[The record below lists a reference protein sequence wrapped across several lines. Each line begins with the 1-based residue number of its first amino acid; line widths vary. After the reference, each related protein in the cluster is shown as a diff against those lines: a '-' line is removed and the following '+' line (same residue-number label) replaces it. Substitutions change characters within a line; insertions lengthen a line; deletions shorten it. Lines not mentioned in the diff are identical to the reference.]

1 MLNVNARK
9 KAEWEQWEI
18 TRDAV
23 RRMRSGFKGA
33 GGSKADPQRQG
44 SGVEGVSAWL
54 YDSIRLLS
62 LATIHSHPFFS
73 LRFPHCKPNYISL
86 IRTRDASSPPHCS
99 PQSLLLFH
107 LFLRE
112 AAFLPP
118 PLHSL
123 MTCFPHGN
131 DFFFFCS
138 HSLFITSWCRFFK
151 KNPHILFSP
160 TPTVQSPALWVGVW
174 MTFRWPP
181 LSRNPQFLSQ
191 PALHRSNP
199 STLHWNSSNL
209 TASCKLTVLIRRW
222 VQFMPPRRDTNRHTK
237 PVLTSSFSNT
247 QINDKLGAANKNEI
261 IILTQTSHGEVCL
274 EKVD

>member
-1 MLNVNARK
+1 MLLLLPTAPHNLSFSFICS
-9 KAEWEQWEI
+9 WEKLL
-18 TRDAV
+18 
-23 RRMRSGFKGA
+23 FF
-33 GGSKADPQRQG
+33 
-44 SGVEGVSAWL
+44 L
-54 YDSIRLLS
+54 LLS
-62 LATIHSHPFFS
+62 TVSWLVFLTVTI
-73 LRFPHCKPNYISL
+73 
-86 IRTRDASSPPHCS
+86 
-99 PQSLLLFH
+99 
-107 LFLRE
+107 
-112 AAFLPP
+112 
-118 PLHSL
+118 
-123 MTCFPHGN
+123 
-131 DFFFFCS
+131 FFFFCS

-160 TPTVQSPALWVGVW
+160 APTVQSPALWVGVW